1 MPDLRNDVSKRKV
14 GRTKI
19 VSPLAD
25 AVRLVDHE
33 ERYANRL
40 EDVEKALVFELL
52 GVVYRIF
59 TVPPATRRARRLPGP
74 PIASNSGR

>member
-52 GVVYRIF
+52 G
-59 TVPPATRRARRLPGP
+59 RRVQNLYGSAGDAGARGGFLVLR
-74 PIASNSGR
+74 